1 MNHTPQEVRSKIFF
15 IKTSTKHPDIK
26 DIFDFKFEDI
36 EIVGY
41 ESHPAIK
48 APVAV

>member
-1 MNHTPQEVRSKIFF
+1 
-15 IKTSTKHPDIK
+15 
-26 DIFDFKFEDI
+26 KFEDI